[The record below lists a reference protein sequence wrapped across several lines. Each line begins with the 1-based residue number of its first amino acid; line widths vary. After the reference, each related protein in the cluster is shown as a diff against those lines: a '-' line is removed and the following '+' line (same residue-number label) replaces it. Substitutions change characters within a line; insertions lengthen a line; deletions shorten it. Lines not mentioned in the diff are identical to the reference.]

1 MGEHIEITISG
12 SKHPLVPTLEALRIV
27 NRFKGGLVEIQ
38 SAIAKVDSEAIAVAL
53 GAGMGMKTADDFDKV
68 EQSIYKEGIRNFVEP
83 ASSFILRIAN
93 GGRDPFEA
101 PAKEQKPGNEGN
113 G

>member
-1 MGEHIEITISG
+1 MGEHIEIMISG
-12 SKHPLVPTLEALRIV
+12 EKFPLVPTLEALRVV

-38 SAIAKVDSEAIAVAL
+38 TAIAKVDSEAIAVAL
-53 GAGMGMKTADDFDKV
+53 GAGMGMKSAEQFDKV
-68 EQSIYKEGIRNFVEP
+68 EQSIFKEGVRNFVEP
-83 ASSFILRIAN
+83 ASNFILRIAN
-93 GGRDPFEA
+93 GGRDPFAE